1 MNIAFDKSLRSTDV
15 DGRLH
20 VARVN
25 FSKAVV
31 NPYLGSEIDDPSL
44 EPNRVYMMLRDP
56 GELAKA
62 APTFV
67 NLPLMARHIVTTADE
82 PMKDDIVG
90 SLGSDVE
97 FKDPYLQASLI
108 VWDSAAIAAIESGD
122 VVELSAA
129 YRFTPDMQSGTF
141 NGVKYDGV
149 MRNIVG
155 NHVALVETGRAGPD
169 VMVSDANPFVAQV
182 AEETEMTKR
191 AKAAK
196 LVEDASLA
204 YLDKLLDAL
213 TGEEES
219 PADEEEDIAAD
230 EESPA
235 DVLKEKMK
243 GKFDEDEYKI
253 ISDMIDKL
261 GTGPVQDDEPN
272 DEDEEEKAMEEKK
285 TAMDAAVK
293 QAVAEVNALHSA
305 RELVA
310 PLVGVVALD
319 SAAAVYKFALDH
331 AGVDTTGVHSSAF
344 RPLVELA
351 LKQSKPAVST
361 MAMDSGAATSVVS
374 RFADIS
380 RFKRA

>member
-1 MNIAFDKSLRSTDV
+1 
-15 DGRLH
+15 
-20 VARVN
+20 
-25 FSKAVV
+25 
-31 NPYLGSEIDDPSL
+31 
-44 EPNRVYMMLRDP
+44 
-56 GELAKA
+56 
-62 APTFV
+62 
-67 NLPLMARHIVTTADE
+67 MARHIVTTADE